1 MSNQTKYNKKR
12 EVIENFILLSSTF
25 FFLSAAIW
33 LFKGQNPL
41 SCDNSIDYNAFGTFG
56 DYIGGVLGTIAAIV
70 AAYFVYITYK
80 SQMTTFRKQ
89 QIENHFYELLKLH
102 EANVAKLKSDTS
114 NIFTVY
120 INNVKIFVDGIKEYN
135 KQEGKQWNSYDI
147 VIVSYLFFFLGIDN
161 EFVKKEIRNSCNK
174 IEMKDIN
181 EINQYLVD
189 KGIKYD
195 GAYTELGIYFRQLF
209 QIVTYIDDKEE
220 LSYLEKYEYI
230 KTLRVRLNIEEQYL
244 LFLNSLCATGRN
256 WELKARNK
264 AKEEQSQ
271 EEKKKIENTYL
282 ITKYNLLKN
291 IPPHYS
297 LIDIIKLE
305 DVYSDVDYEYG
316 NLRANDRERL
326 VGIFEE
332 YSKGQD

>member
-12 EVIENFILLSSTF
+12 EVIENFILLSSIF

-135 KQEGKQWNSYDI
+135 EQEGKQWNSYDI
-147 VIVSYLFFFLGIDN
+147 VIISYLFFFLGINN
-161 EFVKKEIRNSCNK
+161 EFVKTEIRNSSNS
-174 IEMKDIN
+174 IEMKDID

-189 KGIKYD
+189 KGIKYN

-209 QIVTYIDDKEE
+209 QIVTYIDDKKE

-256 WELKARNK
+256 WELMARDEAPLEQLQDK
-264 AKEEQSQ
+264 KEE
-271 EEKKKIENTYL
+271 IENRYFV
-282 ITKYNLLKN
+282 TKYNLLKN

-297 LIDIIKLE
+297 LIDIIKVE
-305 DVYSDVDYEYG
+305 DIYSDVDYEYG
-316 NLRANDRERL
+316 NESRNERKRL
-326 VGIFEE
+326 IEIFSK
-332 YSKGQD
+332 YSKGQE